1 MSLIIQVSSGIENAR
16 GRKRAAIRNG
26 IAMVLINLN
35 GSSVVLHGREAIGLW
50 RRLGHRGKKKQR
62 PLDSVLAWGSLSS
75 CGPSTIQP
83 FRKKRA

>member
-1 MSLIIQVSSGIENAR
+1 MPLIIQVSSGIENAR

-35 GSSVVLHGREAIGLW
+35 GCSVVFHGRKTIRLW
-50 RRLGHRGKKKQR
+50 GCLGHCGKKKQR
-62 PLDSVLAWGSLSS
+62 PLDSVLAWGSLFS

-83 FRKKRA
+83 FEKKRV